1 LPEKITI
8 NPLPRPSQPT
18 PFPPTSP
25 ESSKTERKY
34 QNIPYDKLVSS
45 ARWGLES
52 NGLEITDLLNPEPKT
67 TKLIGTKAKLGTTE
81 VLIIDHTPEIIVQVK
96 PIGLKKNTEAEFLVA
111 FWEKLEIEI
120 GIQTTNVEKEFE
132 NLRKGDY
139 RTYHMTG
146 RAKMDIVVEQ
156 ARWGLEDFGMKITE
170 SLRPDPMNAS
180 IRGAGKLRKQKAE
193 ALVMMKGHHDLVIVQ
208 LSHTLKLRERDV
220 EELKTI
226 AGFWDKF
233 HNQFGDSLEEE
244 TQRDRSRKIRSAEDT
259 QVFNTLTEVWN
270 KLAQKDSN
278 LASRIAGQ
286 ESDPARID
294 AATGPLKILTS
305 KYISWPLVPVFQRA
319 LFPAKGQDLP
329 ILVDISY
336 IKIEEVPAHP
346 AIFAFLR
353 VGPNPISKE
362 LAITDK
368 HLFTY
373 EGMEFTDEMGRHLNS
388 EEPLLIKYLG
398 EAYSEE
404 SLTHYYAEL
413 SIKDKDGSK
422 YSKVLDYYLKEPV
435 RIFNA
440 LVGDTKRMV
449 IIARAFLSPD
459 GKIAPQPSL
468 FLRLMDQLVANLD
481 RYCTKLPPAGSPGE
495 AGVSKPAVEVALSR
509 CPYCNWLLTPGKTV
523 CPMCRKELPIWK
535 AEIIPPPSPP
545 ITPEGDLL
553 QPRIVEPPP
562 LAVAGQPPAPSGT
575 DVINQRIQEI
585 TFQITGLQGVL
596 NDLQAAFTSGRI
608 KFEQYQASNDQYVQ
622 QISKL
627 QEEKRALERKK
638 FQVEFQL

>member
-1 LPEKITI
+1 M
-8 NPLPRPSQPT
+8 
-18 PFPPTSP
+18 
-25 ESSKTERKY
+25 SS
-34 QNIPYDKLVSS
+34 S
-45 ARWGLES
+45 RWGLES

-67 TKLIGTKAKLGTTE
+67 TKLIGTKAKLGTIE
-81 VLIIDHTPEIIVQVK
+81 VLIIDQQPNVIVRVK
-96 PIGLKKNTEAEFLVA
+96 PIGLKKNAEAEFLPA

-139 RTYHMTG
+139 HTYHMTG

-180 IRGAGKLRKQKAE
+180 IRGTGKLGRQKAE

-208 LSHTLKLRERDV
+208 LSHTLKLRDKDV
-220 EELKTI
+220 EELKAI
-226 AGFWDKF
+226 ASFWEKF

-244 TQRDRSRKIRSAEDT
+244 AQKDQSRKTRSAEDIL
-259 QVFNTLTEVWN
+259 VFNTLTEVWN
-270 KLAQKDSN
+270 KVVQKDGN

-286 ESDPARID
+286 ESDLARID
-294 AATGPLKILTS
+294 AATGPLKTLVK
-305 KYISWPLVPVFQRA
+305 KYISWPLVPVLQRA
-319 LFPAKGQDLP
+319 LLPANGRDLP

-336 IKIEEVPAHP
+336 IQVEEAPAHP

-368 HLFTY
+368 RLFTY
-373 EGMEFTDEMGRHLNS
+373 EGMDFTDEMGHHLNS
-388 EEPLLIKYLG
+388 EEPLLVKYLG
-398 EAYSEE
+398 EAYFAE

-440 LVGDTKRMV
+440 LIGNTERMV

-459 GKIAPQPSL
+459 GKIAPQPST

-481 RYCTKLPPAGSPGE
+481 RYCTKLPPAGTPAE
-495 AGVSKPAVEVALSR
+495 AGVNKPTVEVALGR
-509 CPYCNWLLTPGKTV
+509 CPFCNWLLTPGKTV
-523 CPMCRKELPIWK
+523 CPMCRKELPSQK
-535 AEIIPPPSPP
+535 AEFISPPPPSKS
-545 ITPEGDLL
+545 PEGDLI
-553 QPRIVEPPP
+553 QPRMLDSPP
-562 LAVAGQPPAPSGT
+562 LASAGQFPVSSGT
-575 DVINQRIQEI
+575 EVINQRIQEI

-608 KFEQYQASNDQYVQ
+608 KFEQYQASNDQYIQ

-638 FQVEFQL
+638 FQAEFQL